1 MALRGVRRGA
11 GVPILSAVGA
21 IAAAVAVLVAV
32 AAGAVTI
39 RDVTSHPARYGADFD
54 AIVGFFDDHT
64 GLPEE
69 EARALVA
76 GHPDVIAASGFP
88 GSTVMTDHGE
98 LWVQAF
104 VPIDGAE
111 SVRPVITSGREPNR
125 PDEIALG
132 TLTMRDAG
140 LRIGDQIELRPLA
153 GNRPPVAF
161 TVVGTAMVTDNFE
174 PRVGAGGVLDPA
186 GLERIA
192 PEASGGIVL
201 RVTDGSGRD
210 AALARVQEA
219 YPDQFMG
226 VAVPTSLQNVER
238 IAGLPVAIAGA
249 TAALAAVTLTHALL
263 VCVRRQR
270 RDLAVHKSLGFTRRQ
285 VVAAV
290 MTEATVLA
298 SAGLALGIPLG
309 VIGARSGWRAIAGGL
324 GLSAEVTIPIGVV
337 AGSVLGVLLVAN
349 LAAAVPGW
357 RAGRIPAAE
366 ALRTE

>member
-1 MALRGVRRGA
+1 M
-11 GVPILSAVGA
+11 
-21 IAAAVAVLVAV
+21 LVAV

-54 AIVGFFDDHT
+54 AIVGFFDDPS
-64 GLPEE
+64 GLPED

-76 GHPDVIAASGFP
+76 GHPDVVAASGFP

-111 SVRPVITSGREPNR
+111 PVRPVITSGREPTR

-132 TLTMRDAG
+132 SLTMREAG

-153 GNRPPVAF
+153 GNRPPATF
-161 TVVGTAMVTDNFE
+161 TVVGTTMVTDNFE

-192 PEASGGIVL
+192 PEASGGITV
-201 RVTDGSGRD
+201 RVTDGSGRE

-270 RDLAVHKSLGFTRRQ
+270 RELAVYKSLGFTRRQ

-290 MTEATVLA
+290 TTEATVLA
-298 SAGLALGIPLG
+298 LAGSRRRHPARADRRPLG
-309 VIGARSGWRAIAGGL
+309 MAGDRRWARPVRRGHRSRSEWSPAPCSACCSSPTSPPPSPVGGR
-324 GLSAEVTIPIGVV
+324 
-337 AGSVLGVLLVAN
+337 AGSPPPRRCAPSRARARGGGVSH
-349 LAAAVPGW
+349 
-357 RAGRIPAAE
+357 
-366 ALRTE
+366 TT